1 MSCKRIRQRALH
13 LPLPI
18 WHLAKTAAAAA
29 AVATTSTTRTTTAET
44 GARAG
49 EGEGAGARAGKP
61 QQQLENSAQ
70 TSTANCLHYA
80 DKLRAHFLQVFLQFL
95 LFSILALTIVT
106 PFYWSSRING

>member
-49 EGEGAGARAGKP
+49 EGEGAGAGKP

-70 TSTANCLHYA
+70 TSTANCLHYS

>member
-49 EGEGAGARAGKP
+49 EGEGAGKP

-80 DKLRAHFLQVFLQFL
+80 DKLRAHFLQVFLKFL

>member
-18 WHLAKTAAAAA
+18 WHLAKTAAAA

-49 EGEGAGARAGKP
+49 EGEGAGAGKP

-95 LFSILALTIVT
+95 LFFILALTIVT

>member
-49 EGEGAGARAGKP
+49 EGEGEGAGAGKP

>member
-18 WHLAKTAAAAA
+18 WHLAKTAAAA

-49 EGEGAGARAGKP
+49 EGEGAGAGKP

>member
-13 LPLPI
+13 LPLLI
-18 WHLAKTAAAAA
+18 WHLAKTAAA
-29 AVATTSTTRTTTAET
+29 TTSTTTTA
-44 GARAG
+44 AVAG
-49 EGEGAGARAGKP
+49 VGAGAGKP
-61 QQQLENSAQ
+61 QQQLESSAQ
-70 TSTANCLHYA
+70 TSTANCLHYV

>member
-18 WHLAKTAAAAA
+18 WHLAKTAAAA
-29 AVATTSTTRTTTAET
+29 VATTSTTRTTTAET

-49 EGEGAGARAGKP
+49 EGEGEGAGAGAGKP

>member
-49 EGEGAGARAGKP
+49 EGEGAGAGAGKP

>member
-18 WHLAKTAAAAA
+18 WHLAKTAAAVA

-49 EGEGAGARAGKP
+49 EGEGAGAGKP

>member
-49 EGEGAGARAGKP
+49 EGEGAGAGKP